1 MGFLRAKGPR
11 RAVSARGGMGFSYWF
26 DPAGNVRKLI
36 EEWRPRRCT
45 TEKDYERSLVRY
57 LQANLEGKDV
67 VPQYASGRVRGDIVV
82 DEQILIEIKT
92 KLDSTAKLQKLLG
105 QIELYEREWKKQVIV
120 VICGETDPNLAKQ
133 IRNSTERRRPLLG
146 DPWLRLVF
154 K

>member
-1 MGFLRAKGPR
+1 MGLG
-11 RAVSARGGMGFSYWF
+11 YWF
-26 DPAGNVRKLI
+26 DPLGKVRKLI
-36 EEWRPRRCT
+36 GDWRPRRCT

-57 LQANLEGKDV
+57 LQEKLEGKDV

-82 DEQILIEIKT
+82 EGQILIEIKT

-105 QIELYEREWKKQVIV
+105 QIEVYESEWKKQVIV
-120 VICGETDPNLAKQ
+120 VICGENDPNLAKQ
-133 IRNSTERRRPLLG
+133 LRDSAERRRPLLG